1 MPATGAN
8 ICDRHFC
15 CYVSTESASSRL
27 CWCHRKLFL
36 VAVFVIFFLQL
47 RQVFLRFLFRLK
59 THFRTLG
66 AEFYHITVGFLVEHG
81 GIPFFWVDEVIVA

>member
-36 VAVFVIFFLQL
+36 FAVFVIFLLQL

-66 AEFYHITVGFLVEHG
+66 AEFYYITVGFLFEHG
-81 GIPFFWVDEVIVA
+81 GIPFFWGG

>member
-15 CYVSTESASSRL
+15 HVSTESASRF
-27 CWCHRKLFL
+27 CWYHRKLFL
-36 VAVFVIFFLQL
+36 FAVFVIFLLQL

-66 AEFYHITVGFLVEHG
+66 AEFYHITVGFLFEHG
-81 GIPFFWVDEVIVA
+81 EVPFFWVDEVIVA

>member
-15 CYVSTESASSRL
+15 HVSTESASSRL

-66 AEFYHITVGFLVEHG
+66 AEFYHITVGFLFEHG